1 MSWETNPFEPSDDGV
16 ILRNKA
22 GVTRKDEL
30 GALEFVHV
38 RANMKKALSMLQF
51 EREITMTSWLRCHAI
66 LFSDLYPW
74 AGQIRHVGVDKG
86 PVRFNFPKDI
96 VNETNAILRKANDP
110 DFFASNMGKVYATL
124 AFNHPFLDG
133 NGRSLNT
140 TFTELARRSGFGI
153 AWDEVKKEAYLATLT
168 HGIVLM
174 EYEPL
179 NRYLNDLK
187 VPLEHYEP
195 GNRLTKAHT
204 PI

>member
-1 MSWETNPFEPSDDGV
+1 
-16 ILRNKA
+16 
-22 GVTRKDEL
+22 
-30 GALEFVHV
+30 
-38 RANMKKALSMLQF
+38 
-51 EREITMTSWLRCHAI
+51 
-66 LFSDLYPW
+66 
-74 AGQIRHVGVDKG
+74 
-86 PVRFNFPKDI
+86 
-96 VNETNAILRKANDP
+96 
-110 DFFASNMGKVYATL
+110 MGEVYATL
-124 AFNHPFLDG
+124 AFSHPFLDG